1 MKLLP
6 QLKLKALFTAL
17 FMFAAFATLQAQ
29 DKTKTIGNK
38 PREGSSN
45 ASFAVVRGQ
54 QLGIKMKAGSK
65 PVQLLKLNFGVDN
78 RMRDSI
84 MFKVNVYEFNG
95 KEPGENLVK
104 QNITGVIPKGKD
116 RINVDL
122 SPYNIT
128 AKGTI
133 LVAIEWLNTQSGPEP
148 SFSIGLFNGGTYRYE
163 VSEWKKMSVAGVD
176 FNVLVKKL

>member
-1 MKLLP
+1 MNLLP
-6 QLKLKALFTAL
+6 QLKMKLGLVALL
-17 FMFAAFATLQAQ
+17 MFAAFTTQAQ

-45 ASFAVVRGQ
+45 ATFAVVKGQ
-54 QLGIKMKAGSK
+54 QIGIKMKAGSK

-84 MFKVNVYEFNG
+84 QFKVNVYDFNG
-95 KEPGENLVK
+95 DKPGENLVK
-104 QNITGVIPKGKD
+104 QDILSAMPKGKN

-128 AKGTI
+128 TKGTI
-133 LVAIEWLNTQSGPEP
+133 LVSIEWLKTQSGSEP

-163 VSEWKKMSVAGVD
+163 NTEWKKMPVAGAD
-176 FNVLVKKL
+176 FNVEVKKL